1 MYDAIDM
8 LVVLGNTT
16 EFDRLVR
23 CAADAEPS
31 RAAVLLRLGRANQSS
46 LKARASVCVFV
57 CVRAPGCSQADG
69 NTCACVCYLSTRA
82 VLRWVLANA
91 SFDRDRN
98 VSVFETNIRVLGA

>member
-1 MYDAIDM
+1 VYDAIDM

-31 RAAVLLRLGRANQSS
+31 RAAVLLRLRPCESS
-46 LKARASVCVFV
+46 LKTRASVCVFV
-57 CVRAPGCSQADG
+57 CVRAPGCSQADRSV
-69 NTCACVCYLSTRA
+69 CVCATLVRVQYL
-82 VLRWVLANA
+82 LRWVLANA
-91 SFDRDRN
+91 SFDLDRN